1 MKDGRINMRC
11 AYCDNRLK
19 GEDRVVVFDS
29 ELVHDGE
36 CFTKYVRENFAAET
50 TTYLDYLE
58 NELES

>member
-1 MKDGRINMRC
+1 MRC

-19 GEDRVVVFDS
+19 GEDMVVVFDS

-58 NELES
+58 SELEG